1 MPTHILQFFSTLD
14 NGGAEN
20 RMMDVYRTID
30 PGVVMFDFAVVHEGE
45 HFFDRE
51 VRANGSAKYVLPDPR
66 SGLLKNYRAMV
77 RFFREHPFQAVHT
90 HVSWYSG
97 LVLMA
102 AKQAGIKLRIAHART
117 AAIPNQSLPKRLM
130 RYLGQV
136 LIACSATHRFAISEE
151 AAGFIFGSRTVKRG
165 TYQYVPNAIDQKK
178 YAFLEGTEREA
189 LRARLGIPAGKR
201 AYVTV
206 ANFRKAK
213 NHAFLLDVAK
223 ALKDRD
229 DSFVLY
235 LIGDGDLRPD
245 IEKKIADLNLG
256 EHVILLG
263 SRKDVPEIL
272 TAFDAMIFP
281 SIYEGLGGV
290 VLEAQ
295 LTGVSAVVSEAI
307 PTVADLGID
316 MVKFLPLQKPE
327 VWADAVMETAAQER
341 RDHQRALLAL
351 EEKGY
356 CIEQTTRKY
365 LNAYGLSEDTIRQ
378 AMTRNTVN

>member
-1 MPTHILQFFSTLD
+1 MSEHVLQFFSTLN

-20 RMMDVYRTID
+20 RMMDVYRCID
-30 PGVVMFDFAVVHEGE
+30 PEVVTFDFAVVHDGE

-51 VRANGSAKYVLPDPR
+51 VFAGGSQKYVLPDPR

-77 RFFREHPFQAVHT
+77 RFFREHPFRAVHT

-97 LVLMA
+97 IVLMA
-102 AKQAGIKLRIAHART
+102 AKRAGVKIRIAHART
-117 AAIPNQSLPKRLM
+117 AAIPNEGVAKHLVRK
-130 RYLGQV
+130 LGQL

-151 AAGFIFGSRTVKRG
+151 AAEFIFGRRAVKRG
-165 TYQYVPNAIDQKK
+165 TYQYIPNAIDQSK
-178 YAFLEGTEREA
+178 YAFSEGEARAA
-189 LRARLGIPAGKR
+189 LRKQLGIPADKT

-223 ALKDRD
+223 ALKDKD
-229 DSFVLY
+229 DPFVLY

-245 IEKKIADLNLG
+245 IEKKIAALGLG
-256 EHVILLG
+256 EHVRLLG

-272 TAFDAMIFP
+272 TAFDTMIFP

-307 PTVADLGID
+307 PPVADLGIG
-316 MVKFLPLQKPE
+316 MVDFLPLE
-327 VWADAVMETAAQER
+327 DAASWADAIIEKTAHPL
-341 RDHQRALLAL
+341 RDHQRSLQAL

-365 LNAYGLSEDTIRQ
+365 LTAYGLSEDDVRRAIK
-378 AMTRNTVN
+378 RNTVN